1 MKTKYPG
8 VLSAIAQVLCI
19 KKAMENG
26 IQLELNRF
34 SSNSSCFN
42 YLDLITDTFFAGPF
56 SRVVGGSIGN
66 EGFSIIPFIEAKI
79 VEPSGDFYYFGE
91 DGDCSE
97 ELVEKYVENGV
108 AEFYLDGE
116 ELDKDLL
123 VEKYRLH
130 ESIVKEAE
138 ELFSSVLDYIKTKQ
152 FSFIESLKYETP
164 LYVALLCKALE
175 ELKLGDTEQANQTLK
190 NTNITDKEAIQIV
203 KKYADLFSFKNL
215 AVKGYALKEW
225 KETIELI

>member
-1 MKTKYPG
+1 MKTKYIG
-8 VLSAIAQVLCI
+8 ILSAIAQVLCI
-19 KKAMENG
+19 KKAIEKG
-26 IQLELNRF
+26 IHLELERL
-34 SSNSSCFN
+34 SSYSCF
-42 YLDLITDTFFAGPF
+42 YYHELISDKIFAGPF

-91 DGDCSE
+91 DGDCAE

-108 AEFYLDGE
+108 TEFYLDGDE
-116 ELDKDLL
+116 IDKDFL
-123 VEKYRLH
+123 VEKYKLH
-130 ESIVKEAE
+130 ESVVKEAE

-152 FSFIESLKYETP
+152 FSFIEGLKYETP

-175 ELKLGDTEQANQTLK
+175 ELKQGDTEQANQTLK
-190 NTNITDKEAIQIV
+190 NTDITDKEAIEIV
-203 KKYADLFSFKNL
+203 KKYADVFSLKNL